1 MTGTMAS
8 KDAGPPSRAEE
19 AVSGPAQSVASPGS
33 MVWEVR
39 TFWQQYIDA
48 HDNKSG
54 WHSLRFAIA
63 EVAGFDSNA

>member
-1 MTGTMAS
+1 VVLLS
-8 KDAGPPSRAEE
+8 LL
-19 AVSGPAQSVASPGS
+19 PAQAAVGS
-33 MVWEVR
+33 